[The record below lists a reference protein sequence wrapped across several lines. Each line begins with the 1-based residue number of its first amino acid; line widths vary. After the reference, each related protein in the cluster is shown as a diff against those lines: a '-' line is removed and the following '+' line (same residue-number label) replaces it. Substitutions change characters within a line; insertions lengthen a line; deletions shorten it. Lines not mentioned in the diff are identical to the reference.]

1 MPIPSGELLYG
12 YAGSILSGALVTIQ
26 VGFCSLAVALALG
39 LLVAAGKLSR
49 WRPLAMS
56 ATAFTTLMR
65 SGPDFVWLLFLYYGG
80 QTALNLLTSRF
91 GLQPVDI
98 DAFVASVIIL
108 GVIYSAYLA
117 ETFRGAFL
125 AVDKGQAESAQA
137 FGFGRLQTFFHI
149 VFPQMMRFALPG
161 IGNNWLVM
169 LKATAITSMVSL
181 NELIFL
187 SRAAGKA
194 TGHGLELLLV
204 AALVY
209 LLLSTVSVLVLR
221 LLATRYAA
229 GSKEISL

>member
-1 MPIPSGELLYG
+1 MLYG
-12 YAGSILSGALVTIQ
+12 YADSILTGSWVTIK
-26 VGFCSLAVALALG
+26 VGLCSFAVALALG
-39 LLVAAGKLSR
+39 LLVANGKLSKKR
-49 WRPLAMS
+49 WLAGLS
-56 ATAFTTLMR
+56 TTFTSVMR
-65 SGPDFVWLLFLYYGG
+65 SAPDFVWLLFLYYGG
-80 QTALNLLTSRF
+80 QTALNLLGERMGF
-91 GLQPVDI
+91 KAMDI

-137 FGFGRLQTFFHI
+137 FGFNKLQVHLHI

-161 IGNNWLVM
+161 ISNNWLVM

-187 SRAAGKA
+187 SRSAGKA
-194 TGHGLELLLV
+194 TGHGLALLLV

-209 LLLSTVSVLVLR
+209 LMLSTISVIALR
-221 LLATRYAA
+221 FLAAHYAA
-229 GSKEISL
+229 GSKEITL

>member
-1 MPIPSGELLYG
+1 MPTESGDLLYG
-12 YAGSILSGALVTIQ
+12 YADSILHGTLITLQ
-26 VGFCSLAVALALG
+26 VGLGSLAVAVALG
-39 LLVAAGKLSR
+39 LLVAAGRLSR
-49 WRPLAMS
+49 GRLLAWT

-80 QTALNLLTSRF
+80 QTALNLITQHYGMPQVEINS
-91 GLQPVDI
+91 
-98 DAFVASVIIL
+98 FVASVIVL

-137 FGFGRLQTFFHI
+137 YGFSRLQTFFHI

-181 NELIFL
+181 NDLIFL

-194 TGHGLELLLV
+194 TGHSLELLLV
-204 AALVY
+204 AALIY
-209 LLLSTVSVLVLR
+209 LLLSTVSVLALR
-221 LLATRYAA
+221 LLAARYAA
-229 GSKEISL
+229 GSKEITL

>member
-1 MPIPSGELLYG
+1 MLYG
-12 YAGSILSGALVTIQ
+12 YADSILTGSWVTIK
-26 VGFCSLAVALALG
+26 VGLCSFAVALALG
-39 LLVAAGKLSR
+39 LLVANGKLSKSR
-49 WRPLAMS
+49 WLAWLC
-56 ATAFTTLMR
+56 TGFTSVMR
-65 SGPDFVWLLFLYYGG
+65 SAPDFVWLLFLYYGG
-80 QTALNLLTSRF
+80 QTALNLLGERMGF
-91 GLQPVDI
+91 KAIDI

-137 FGFGRLQTFFHI
+137 FGFNKLQVHLHI

-161 IGNNWLVM
+161 ISNNWLVM

-187 SRAAGKA
+187 SRSAGKA
-194 TGHGLELLLV
+194 TGHGLALLLV

-209 LLLSTVSVLVLR
+209 LMLSTISVVALR
-221 LLATRYAA
+221 FLAAHYAA
-229 GSKEISL
+229 GSKEITL

>member
-1 MPIPSGELLYG
+1 MPTESGHLLYG
-12 YAGSILSGALVTIQ
+12 YADSVLHGTLITLQ
-26 VGFCSLAVALALG
+26 VGLGSLAVAVALG
-39 LLVAAGKLSR
+39 LLVAAGRLSR
-49 WRPLAMS
+49 ERSLAWT

-80 QTALNLLTSRF
+80 QTALNLITQHY
-91 GLQPVDI
+91 GMAQVQI
-98 DAFVASVIIL
+98 DTFAASVIVL

-194 TGHGLELLLV
+194 TGHSLELLLV
-204 AALVY
+204 AALIY
-209 LLLSTVSVLVLR
+209 LVLSTVSVLVLR
-221 LLATRYAA
+221 LLAARYAA
-229 GSKEISL
+229 GSKEITL

>member
-1 MPIPSGELLYG
+1 MQNLSSQWLYG
-12 YAGSILSGALVTIQ
+12 YADSIFAGTLVTIK
-26 VGFCSLAVALALG
+26 VGLCSLSVALLLG

-49 WRPLAMS
+49 WRPLART
-56 ATAFTTLMR
+56 ATVFTTLMR

-80 QTALNLLTSRF
+80 QTALNLLTQRL
-91 GLQPVDI
+91 GVPNVDI
-98 DAFVASVIIL
+98 DAFVASVTIL

-137 FGFGRLQTFFHI
+137 FGFGRLQVFFHI
-149 VFPQMMRFALPG
+149 VFPQMMRYALPG

-204 AALVY
+204 AAAIY
-209 LLLSTVSVLVLR
+209 LLLSTVSVLALR
-221 LLATRYAA
+221 LLAARYAA
-229 GSKEISL
+229 GSKEITL